1 MFLARKFYPQLLNIS
16 SSIEALSSDVSIIKD
31 STQSMSDDLSD
42 IRDSLRLAPC
52 EPDYPDG
59 KTITQIADDFEKHY
73 YPATVE
79 VLENDVVLDTGSDEP
94 DIFCRKLRN

>member
-1 MFLARKFYPQLLNIS
+1 MFLAKKFYPQLLKIS
-16 SSIEALSSDVSIIKD
+16 TSVENLSSDVSLIK
-31 STQSMSDDLSD
+31 
-42 IRDSLRLAPC
+42 DSLRLNPC

-59 KTITQIADDFEKHY
+59 KTIAQIADDFEKHY

-79 VLENDVVLDTGSDEP
+79 VLENDVVLDTGSDEL